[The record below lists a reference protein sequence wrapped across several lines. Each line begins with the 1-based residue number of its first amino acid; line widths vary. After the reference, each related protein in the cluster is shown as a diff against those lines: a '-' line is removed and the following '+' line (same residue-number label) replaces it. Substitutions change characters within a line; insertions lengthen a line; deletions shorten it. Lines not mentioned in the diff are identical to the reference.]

1 MVTAGTEDNM
11 IRQSYKITALYCR
24 IDHGSRSAM
33 SAACAQ
39 NQQKRLVHYA
49 KEQGL
54 HNLQIFCDRG
64 YSGCNTDRPE
74 YQKMLAAIRTDQV
87 SNVVVL
93 NLSRLNRSYE
103 NQHQLLLELEKHNVV
118 LHSVLEQLSGSIVPV
133 FSTFLKAGCA

>member
-33 SAACAQ
+33 SAAYAQ

-54 HNLQIFCDRG
+54 HNLQVFCDCG

-74 YQKMLAAIRTDQV
+74 YQKMLAAIRADQV
-87 SNVVVL
+87 SNVVVFDL
-93 NLSRLNRSYE
+93 TRLNRGYE
-103 NQHQLLLELEKHNVV
+103 NQQQLLLELEAHHVT
-118 LHSVLEQLSGSIVPV
+118 LHSVLEQLAGSVTPV
-133 FSTFLKAGCA
+133 FSSFLKVGCK

>member
-54 HNLQIFCDRG
+54 HNLQIFCDCG

-74 YQKMLAAIRTDQV
+74 YQKMLAAIRAGQV

-93 NLSRLNRSYE
+93 NLSRLNRSYA

>member
-1 MVTAGTEDNM
+1 MAAVAPCLRPVRRISKNDSSITQRNRDFIICKSFATAATP
-11 IRQSYKITALYCR
+11 
-24 IDHGSRSAM
+24 
-33 SAACAQ
+33 AAI
-39 NQQKRLVHYA
+39 
-49 KEQGL
+49 
-54 HNLQIFCDRG
+54 QI
-64 YSGCNTDRPE
+64 PE

>member
-1 MVTAGTEDNM
+1 MC
-11 IRQSYKITALYCR
+11 IRDR
-24 IDHGSRSAM
+24 
-33 SAACAQ
+33 
-39 NQQKRLVHYA
+39 
-49 KEQGL
+49 EQGL
-54 HNLQIFCDRG
+54 HNLQIFCDCG